1 MDDAMNYNIEQT
13 SESVETSIR
22 EENAVQQG
30 SVETGEEESTLNN
43 NTQAPKQ
50 KKKIGLIIGAISIVI
65 AMIIAAV
72 VFAGGSEG
80 KSTSGK
86 GTLFKQGLL
95 SASSGDKWG
104 YIDKTGSYVI
114 NPQFDAAWNFADNGL
129 ARVLS
134 SDKWGYIDK
143 TGSYVINPQFVSAW
157 DFADNGLARVQS
169 GDKWGYIDKTGAYV
183 IKPQFD
189 WAYDFGDN
197 GFACVESGDK
207 WGYIDKAGSY
217 VIKPQ
222 FDEAYA
228 FEDGVA
234 VVKLGEKYALI
245 DMQGKYIVKPIY
257 DNMGEK
263 VSSGLVSFADKN
275 GKVGYLNTSGE
286 EIVPA
291 QFDYSYSNSD
301 LGWAEDFYDDG
312 YTIIRMGDA
321 RGVIDKTGKY
331 IINPQFDSLRYGL
344 PSWWMEAFD
353 SIIK

>member
-1 MDDAMNYNIEQT
+1 MDDAMNNNIEQT
-13 SESVETSIR
+13 SESAETSIR
-22 EENAVQQG
+22 EENAGQQG

-86 GTLFKQGLL
+86 ETLFKQGLL

-114 NPQFDAAWNFADNGL
+114 NPQFDVAWDFADNGL
-129 ARVLS
+129 ARVES
-134 SDKWGYIDK
+134 DDKWGYIDT
-143 TGSYVINPQFVSAW
+143 TGSYVINPQFDDAW

-189 WAYDFGDN
+189 EAYD
-197 GFACVESGDK
+197 
-207 WGYIDKAGSY
+207 
-217 VIKPQ
+217 
-222 FDEAYA
+222 

-234 VVKLGEKYALI
+234 VVKLKDKYALI

-263 VSSGLVSFADKN
+263 VSSGLVYFADKN

-291 QFDYSYSNSD
+291 QFDYLYSDSD

-312 YTIIRMGDA
+312 YTIIRMGDVC
-321 RGVIDKTGKY
+321 GVIDKTGKY
-331 IINPQFDSLRYGL
+331 IINPQFDRLRYGL
-344 PSWWMEAFD
+344 SSWWMIDFD
-353 SIIK
+353 SLIK

>member
-1 MDDAMNYNIEQT
+1 MDDAMNNNIEQT
-13 SESVETSIR
+13 SESAETSIR
-22 EENAVQQG
+22 EENAGQQG

-86 GTLFKQGLL
+86 ETLFKQGLL

-114 NPQFDAAWNFADNGL
+114 NPQFD
-129 ARVLS
+129 V
-134 SDKWGYIDK
+134 
-143 TGSYVINPQFVSAW
+143 AW
-157 DFADNGLARVQS
+157 DFADNGLARVESDDKWGYIDTTGSYVINPQFDDAWSFAENGLARVLS
-169 GDKWGYIDKTGAYV
+169 GDKWGYIDKTGA
-183 IKPQFD
+183 
-189 WAYDFGDN
+189 
-197 GFACVESGDK
+197 
-207 WGYIDKAGSY
+207 Y

-234 VVKLGEKYALI
+234 VVKLKDKYALI

-263 VSSGLVSFADKN
+263 VSSGLVYFADKN

-291 QFDYSYSNSD
+291 QFDYLYSDSD
-301 LGWAEDFYDDG
+301 LGLAEDFYDDG
-312 YTIIRMGDA
+312 YTIIRMGDVC
-321 RGVIDKTGKY
+321 GVIDKTGKY
-331 IINPQFDSLRYGL
+331 IINPQFDRLRYGL
-344 PSWWMEAFD
+344 SSWWMIDFD
-353 SIIK
+353 SLIK